1 VKRFVLGLGLVAM
14 TALTAACSSGGGG
27 AAPTGGSATVTDG
40 SVTVVAKD
48 LAFLT
53 TSISAPAGE
62 AFEIILDNQEN
73 VPHNISVSDAA
84 GTKLVTGDIVT
95 MAKATNAVPALTA
108 GAYPFICDVHPDM
121 KGTITAE

>member
-1 VKRFVLGLGLVAM
+1 MKRFVLGLGLVAVA
-14 TALTAACSSGGGG
+14 ALTTACSSGGG
-27 AAPTGGSATVTDG
+27 AAPTGGSATVTAG
-40 SVTVVAKD
+40 TVTVVAKD

-62 AFEIILDNQEN
+62 AFEIVLDNQEN

>member
-1 VKRFVLGLGLVAM
+1 MAV
-14 TALTAACSSGGGG
+14 LTAACSSGGG

-40 SVTVVAKD
+40 SVTVVSKD

-62 AFEIILDNQEN
+62 AFEIVLDNQEN
-73 VPHNISVSDAA
+73 IPHNISVSDAA
-84 GTKLVTGDIVT
+84 GAKLFTGEIVT
-95 MAKATNAVPALTA
+95 MAKATNAIPALTA
-108 GAYPFICDVHPDM
+108 GSYPFICDVHPDM